1 MDTIVGYKT
10 VALCITFGTIE
21 DKNAFKDAARSLELN
36 AKDSFPKQYAKQK
49 DRALMYY
56 KNNILFNNKGIWAK
70 ADTQVGRLED
80 PLYITIQTKKAT
92 STDRWDNKAK
102 ILVLPGSTY
111 GRLTDQQKDAHVHQG
126 ID

>member
-1 MDTIVGYKT
+1 MSLD
-10 VALCITFGTIE
+10 
-21 DKNAFKDAARSLELN
+21 KDAARSLELN
-36 AKDSFPKQYAKQK
+36 AKDSFPKHYAKQK
-49 DRALMYY
+49 DRALSYY
-56 KNNILFNNKGIWAK
+56 KTNILHNNKGIWAK
-70 ADTQVGRLED
+70 ADTRVGRLED

-111 GRLTDQQKDAHVHQG
+111 GRLTEQQKDAHVHQG